1 MHFWENNLNAD
12 GSVNIPEALRPP
24 IWEDAKLLYQR
35 KNNRKGESLCNS
47 YLRSIG
53 FSTITSKKQM
63 DQILKSVIEDYDD
76 KMVIE
81 CENNAS
87 VWRNVKILRI

>member
-1 MHFWENNLNAD
+1 MH
-12 GSVNIPEALRPP
+12 
-24 IWEDAKLLYQR
+24 
-35 KNNRKGESLCNS
+35 S

-81 CENNAS
+81 CENNRLFGEMSNPLDMTAG
-87 VWRNVKILRI
+87 

>member
-1 MHFWENNLNAD
+1 MH
-12 GSVNIPEALRPP
+12 
-24 IWEDAKLLYQR
+24 
-35 KNNRKGESLCNS
+35 S

-81 CENNAS
+81 CENNRLFGEMSKSFDMTAG
-87 VWRNVKILRI
+87 